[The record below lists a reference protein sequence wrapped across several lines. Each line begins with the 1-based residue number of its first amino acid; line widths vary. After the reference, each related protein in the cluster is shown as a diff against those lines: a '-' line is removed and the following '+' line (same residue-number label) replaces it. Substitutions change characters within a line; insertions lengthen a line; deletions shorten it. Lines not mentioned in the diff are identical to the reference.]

1 MVRAAVAVVTM
12 VAVTGCIKLDMDLS
26 VEGDTVDGT
35 IVMAI
40 DRQTAQ
46 LFEMEP
52 EEFFD
57 DPGEDDFRVLDGVTV
72 EPYEDDDWL
81 GIVYLFHRVDLDDL
95 NDLAGDDDELPRIV
109 HDAASGTYEFRMTF
123 DMTDMAG
130 LDDVDEFGEEA
141 GDDPGFPGLDP
152 SALLDT
158 FEVRVAVTFPG
169 EVTDHNGEL
178 SGTTVTWQPEP
189 GELVE
194 MRATAHVA
202 PAAADDPAA
211 GPAGGGVPEP
221 AGSAGSSP
229 STLVSLLVALGVLV
243 LVGTGLLVLW
253 LTRRSSA
260 APAPST
266 VEPTTVEPTTG
277 APTAAP
283 PTVPQSPPPEQ
294 DNR

>member
-1 MVRAAVAVVTM
+1 VSLARHSRRTLPGKVRVAVAALSM

-35 IVMAI
+35 VVVAL
-40 DRQTAQ
+40 DRQAAQ
-46 LFEMEP
+46 VFELAP

-81 GIVYLFHRVDLDDL
+81 GIVYLFHRVHLDDL
-95 NDLAGDDDELPRIV
+95 NELAGDDEELPRIV

-130 LDDVDEFGEEA
+130 LDVDEFGEEA
-141 GDDPGFPGLDP
+141 GDDLGFPGLDP
-152 SALLDT
+152 AALLDS

-178 SGTTVTWQPEP
+178 SGTTVTWRPEP
-189 GELVE
+189 GALIE
-194 MRATAHVA
+194 MRATAQVA

-221 AGSAGSSP
+221 AGSARGSP

-243 LVGTGLLVLW
+243 LAGAGSLVLW
-253 LTRRSSA
+253 LRRPA
-260 APAPST
+260 A
-266 VEPTTVEPTTG
+266 
-277 APTAAP
+277 
-283 PTVPQSPPPEQ
+283 
-294 DNR
+294 R